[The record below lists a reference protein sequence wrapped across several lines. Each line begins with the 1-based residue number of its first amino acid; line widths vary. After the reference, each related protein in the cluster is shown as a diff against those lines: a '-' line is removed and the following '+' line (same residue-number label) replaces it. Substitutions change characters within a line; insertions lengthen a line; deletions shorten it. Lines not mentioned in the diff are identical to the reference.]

1 MKKANSKN
9 KQFLLL
15 GMTLMVTA
23 GFAGCTRVNLA
34 ADTVT
39 LELGDKL
46 SENVADY
53 ITDSA
58 SENAILDISGV
69 DQTKVGTYDA
79 AIIYNNKEYHFTV
92 NVQDTTAPEC
102 EAVGYI
108 YMQPGD
114 LAVADLIKNVSDASK
129 TESGIVSCEKNK
141 NLNACDYTEMLD
153 ETAVMDNTTEYDK
166 SAYKDMVSLEEEGC
180 YKVTVQ
186 TIDVEGNFTNAGISI
201 YVDGTAPELVQNVTE
216 IEADASA
223 VDAGKDDLMEILHT
237 LPEVQGAEW
246 AVAEDEFCQDNDISY
261 EIEQKD
267 FNLQGETPVE
277 TLSIMC
283 SVSDKAGNISTEEFT
298 ASVVYKG
305 LKSSDLAENTEKN
318 DKKLEIQVADNKAAN
333 TEKLKQDSSTTL
345 KQDTSSVQTTYL
357 NGMTEEEFVAYM
369 DKLYNEN
376 QDAYYALMFGEW
388 DGTGEYTG
396 SSSNEECAGYYES
409 SYAQQVFA
417 MVNQERV
424 NNGLPELAWSSEM
437 ASYSDRRAMEITTSF
452 SHDSAGGKMN
462 VGENIAKGA
471 VSPEMAMDGW
481 MRSDGHRANILN
493 ANYTVISVSC
503 YYDGN
508 TYYWVQN
515 FKH

>member
-1 MKKANSKN
+1 MKKTNSKN

-15 GMTLMVTA
+15 GMTLMVAA
-23 GFAGCTRVNLA
+23 GSAGCTKVNLA

-53 ITDSA
+53 ITGSA
-58 SENAILDISGV
+58 SENAVLDISDV
-69 DQTKVGTYDA
+69 NQTKVGTYDA

-92 NVQDTTAPEC
+92 NIQDTTAPEC
-102 EAVGYI
+102 ETVGYI

-180 YKVTVQ
+180 YDVTVQ
-186 TIDVEGNFTNAGISI
+186 TIDAEGNFTNVEISV
-201 YVDGTAPELVQNVTE
+201 YVDGTAPELAQNVTE

-267 FNLQGETPVE
+267 FNLQGENPVE
-277 TLSIMC
+277 TLTIMC
-283 SVSDKAGNISTEEFT
+283 SVSDKAGNNSTAEFT
-298 ASVVYKG
+298 ASVTYKG
-305 LKSSDLAENTEKN
+305 LKSSDFAEDTEEN
-318 DKKLEIQVADNKAAN
+318 DKKSEVQVADNKVAN
-333 TEKLKQDSSTTL
+333 AENPKQDSSITQ
-345 KQDTSSVQTTYL
+345 KQETSSSQTIYL
-357 NGMTEEEFVAYM
+357 NGMTEDEFVAYM
-369 DKLYNEN
+369 DKLYKEN
-376 QDAYYALMFGEW
+376 PDAYYALVFGEW
-388 DGTGEYTG
+388 DGSGEYNG
-396 SSSNEECAGYYES
+396 NSSSDTAGYYES

-417 MVNQERV
+417 LVNQERV
-424 NNGLPELAWSSEM
+424 NNGLSELTWNSDMS
-437 ASYSDRRAMEITTSF
+437 SYSDRRAMEITTDF
-452 SHDSAGGKMN
+452 SHNSAGGKMN
-462 VGENIAKGA
+462 VGENIAKGPTT
-471 VSPEMAMDGW
+471 PEMVMDGW

-493 ANYTVISVSC
+493 ANYTTISVSC

-515 FKH
+515 FKS